1 MYLDY
6 AEDQAERNQPMY
18 MKDWITKLNAFLQ
31 FNDREVL
38 QNAGK
43 VSAKVAEQ
51 LVLQEYEKFNKN
63 RLVKNVNDSDFD
75 EFIKKNRLK

>member
-18 MKDWITKLNAFLQ
+18 MKDWIEKLNAFLQ
-31 FNDREVL
+31 FNEREIL
-38 QNAGK
+38 ENAGK

-51 LVLQEYEKFNKN
+51 LAMQEYEKFNQN
-63 RLVKNVNDSDFD
+63 RLVKNVDSDFD
-75 EFIKKNRLK
+75 EFIKKNRLQ